1 MCNAN
6 YNVHLVKSTNSTWS
20 LVLLA
25 CLVTLIALLFLI
37 SKFWTMSTVKNNS
50 KTTLNKD
57 VLVSTNQEKLLFPL
71 LPSNTVNMN
80 GYVIEEILHSGR
92 FATNYTLTGNVQ
104 LWFTCEFYIA
114 KKIMTLILFKEHRGK
129 MIKVHKNWSWRNILG
144 LTRSFFSPQKSKY
157 MNFWKAFNV
166 HLFWTF
172 MADTMKSPLMLSFIA
187 IFSPWSMCQEPW
199 IKWCSRQSSIGV
211 D

>member
-1 MCNAN
+1 MQENNKYFIFPIFLDDDTNSSASKICCCVGPMCNAN

-104 LWFTCEFYIA
+104 QLQLWFTFW
-114 KKIMTLILFKEHRGK
+114 TVF
-129 MIKVHKNWSWRNILG
+129 VHKMANFILQKKSWHWSYSRNIEA
-144 LTRSFFSPQKSKY
+144 R
-157 MNFWKAFNV
+157 W
-166 HLFWTF
+166 
-172 MADTMKSPLMLSFIA
+172 
-187 IFSPWSMCQEPW
+187 
-199 IKWCSRQSSIGV
+199 
-211 D
+211 